1 MGWEDIIKRKKTL
14 NVAEYRILK
23 EVITDIVEVYDEFE
37 RDELN
42 PLIIQS
48 YREHPEI
55 NNPNAFSNR
64 NKLRDLLTR
73 IMNNI
78 GTHEKK
84 TRKGKIYWVRK

>member
-55 NNPNAFSNR
+55 NNPNAFRNR

-84 TRKGKIYWVRK
+84 RRKGKIYWVRK